1 MTSPGGTAAAALD
14 SIARSLA
21 EICGDCDGGGD
32 HRWDPPRRFS
42 DFARRLE
49 AVVRGLAGAPELLS
63 SPAVRTALG
72 GVAADLDASRPT
84 LSVYRGRS
92 PIYIL
97 IHCVPLS
104 DALRGRV
111 ASLAAWLAL
120 LDSPLASLPDLRKKA
135 TDLSRDMDQT
145 DLKVTETEER
155 VYSSLQREAKE
166 VVQSSKAVQSA
177 TVMDLARALGID
189 PADHG
194 KLGEQ
199 IKLLRADLSGLSSLA
214 ERRILISLEKILDDW
229 SKEPCIADG
238 LVTANFEEEAQIPPF
253 KNFLCPLTKGV
264 MKDPVVLE
272 SSQTYERAAIC
283 HWFDRCLED
292 GRDPTCPVTGKV
304 LHSLELRPNI
314 GLAGAIEEWVN
325 RNVEIQ
331 INSALQYL
339 AEESSCP
346 VECILTVLDNVYRIS
361 EEHPSCRYKVRN
373 AGIVALVVKLLKDQ
387 SSRMG
392 SELRGKTLMAM
403 HSMAK
408 DGESKLIM
416 LEQGITRLAIRSLT
430 GRSEMEKEYALK
442 LLLEFSIDTDCCTR
456 IALEKGALVLL
467 SSMAANS
474 DHPTSSNLAEEVLKN
489 LEKVEDNV
497 QHLAMAGRFQP
508 LVARLCNG
516 TEDVRLEIATLV
528 GKMSLTNNGKDY
540 IARQGGRILINM
552 LSSNQEQ
559 QEASLHALYNL
570 STLDDNAAILVD
582 FGILPTLMD
591 ILFATQQDAPS
602 EIKELAASTVA
613 NIVSISGHWELSFGD
628 KEGHQIQ
635 SEFIIRKLLDVLSH
649 SPCKCQA
656 AVLHILCGIAS
667 SPRASDMAAS
677 CIESS
682 GGLKIVVQYIEYSE
696 IDHRVNAFRLLNL
709 LSEKLGQ
716 VLAEELRASNKIVSL
731 KGKLL
736 DAHSSLEER
745 CEVAGLLANLP
756 ILDDEVKTVLG
767 SDLLTW
773 IISHIREEQS
783 ISSGRNSKK
792 VRRMLEGLLGLLLH
806 YAKTPDPT
814 IITLV
819 QENQFMRIF
828 REQLNSRPHSR
839 AKQRAVLGLKYL
851 SEFARVSV
859 ATDLLE
865 PQPPRGLCS
874 PLVLLCG
881 MAPMVPILCPLHNVP
896 CDGNSSFCLLKGN
909 AVKPLIDLMNDENV
923 DVQLAAVEALST
935 ILSDVQNLKNAKEEL
950 EQLGLFRAAIYLFKE
965 VRPGKLQEKV
975 ALMVER
981 FFQVEALAQD
991 YSTDQDLVMALV
1003 GAMKHGNANTKKHA
1017 QDALANLRVLS
1028 GVGGKPSSN
1037 HGKRSNR

>member
-1 MTSPGGTAAAALD
+1 MTSPCGAAAAALD

-21 EICGDCDGGGD
+21 EICGDGDGGGE

-49 AVVRGLAGAPELLS
+49 AVVRGLAGSPELLS

-97 IHCVPLS
+97 IRCVPLS

-111 ASLAAWLAL
+111 TSLAAWLAL

-155 VYSSLQREAKE
+155 VYSNLQREAKE

-189 PADHG
+189 PSDHG

-199 IKLLRADLSGLSSLA
+199 IKLLRADLSGLSSVA

-304 LHSLELRPNI
+304 LQSLELRPNI

-373 AGIVALVVKLLKDQ
+373 AGIVTLVVKLLKDQ

-392 SELRGKTLMAM
+392 SELRGKALMAM

-508 LVARLCNG
+508 LVARLYNG

-528 GKMSLTNNGKDY
+528 GKMSLTSNGKDY
-540 IARQGGRILINM
+540 IARQGGRTLINM

-559 QEASLHALYNL
+559 QAASLHALYNL

-582 FGILPTLMD
+582 FGTLPALMD
-591 ILFATQQDAPS
+591 ILFAAQQDVPS

-649 SPCKCQA
+649 SSCKCQA

-677 CIESS
+677 FIESS

-696 IDHRVNAFRLLNL
+696 IDNRVNAFRLLNL

-736 DAHSSLEER
+736 DAQSSLEER

-806 YAKTPDPT
+806 YAKSPDPT

-865 PQPPRGLCS
+865 PQPPHGLCS

-896 CDGNSSFCLLKGN
+896 CDKNSSFCLLKGN

-935 ILSDVQNLKNAKEEL
+935 VLSDVQNLRNAKEEL
-950 EQLGLFRAAIYLFKE
+950 ERLGLFRAAIYLFKD

-975 ALMVER
+975 AMMVER

-1028 GVGGKPSSN
+1028 GVGSKPSTN

>member
-1 MTSPGGTAAAALD
+1 
-14 SIARSLA
+14 
-21 EICGDCDGGGD
+21 
-32 HRWDPPRRFS
+32 
-42 DFARRLE
+42 
-49 AVVRGLAGAPELLS
+49 
-63 SPAVRTALG
+63 
-72 GVAADLDASRPT
+72 
-84 LSVYRGRS
+84 
-92 PIYIL
+92 
-97 IHCVPLS
+97 
-104 DALRGRV
+104 
-111 ASLAAWLAL
+111 
-120 LDSPLASLPDLRKKA
+120 
-135 TDLSRDMDQT
+135 
-145 DLKVTETEER
+145 
-155 VYSSLQREAKE
+155 
-166 VVQSSKAVQSA
+166 
-177 TVMDLARALGID
+177 
-189 PADHG
+189 
-194 KLGEQ
+194 
-199 IKLLRADLSGLSSLA
+199 
-214 ERRILISLEKILDDW
+214 
-229 SKEPCIADG
+229 
-238 LVTANFEEEAQIPPF
+238 
-253 KNFLCPLTKGV
+253 
-264 MKDPVVLE
+264 
-272 SSQTYERAAIC
+272 
-283 HWFDRCLED
+283 
-292 GRDPTCPVTGKV
+292 
-304 LHSLELRPNI
+304 
-314 GLAGAIEEWVN
+314 
-325 RNVEIQ
+325 
-331 INSALQYL
+331 
-339 AEESSCP
+339 
-346 VECILTVLDNVYRIS
+346 
-361 EEHPSCRYKVRN
+361 
-373 AGIVALVVKLLKDQ
+373 
-387 SSRMG
+387 
-392 SELRGKTLMAM
+392 
-403 HSMAK
+403 
-408 DGESKLIM
+408 
-416 LEQGITRLAIRSLT
+416 
-430 GRSEMEKEYALK
+430 
-442 LLLEFSIDTDCCTR
+442 
-456 IALEKGALVLL
+456 
-467 SSMAANS
+467 
-474 DHPTSSNLAEEVLKN
+474 
-489 LEKVEDNV
+489 
-497 QHLAMAGRFQP
+497 
-508 LVARLCNG
+508 
-516 TEDVRLEIATLV
+516 
-528 GKMSLTNNGKDY
+528 
-540 IARQGGRILINM
+540 
-552 LSSNQEQ
+552 
-559 QEASLHALYNL
+559 
-570 STLDDNAAILVD
+570 
-582 FGILPTLMD
+582 
-591 ILFATQQDAPS
+591 
-602 EIKELAASTVA
+602 
-613 NIVSISGHWELSFGD
+613 
-628 KEGHQIQ
+628 
-635 SEFIIRKLLDVLSH
+635 
-649 SPCKCQA
+649 
-656 AVLHILCGIAS
+656 
-667 SPRASDMAAS
+667 MAAS

-736 DAHSSLEER
+736 DAQSSLEER

-859 ATDLLE
+859 AADLLE

-896 CDGNSSFCLLKGN
+896 CDENSSFCLLKGN

-950 EQLGLFRAAIYLFKE
+950 ERLGLFRAAIYLFKE

-1037 HGKRSNR
+1037 HVKRSNR

>member
-1 MTSPGGTAAAALD
+1 MTSPVGAAAAALD

-21 EICGDCDGGGD
+21 EICGDGDGGGE

-72 GVAADLDASRPT
+72 GVAADLDASRLT

-111 ASLAAWLAL
+111 TSLAAWLAL
-120 LDSPLASLPDLRKKA
+120 LDSPLAPLPDLRKKA
-135 TDLSRDMDQT
+135 TDLSRDMGQT
-145 DLKVTETEER
+145 DLKVTETDER
-155 VYSSLQREAKE
+155 VYSSLQREATE
-166 VVQSSKAVQSA
+166 MAQSSKAVQSA

-199 IKLLRADLSGLSSLA
+199 VKLLRADLSGLSSVA

-238 LVTANFEEEAQIPPF
+238 LVTANFEEEAQITPF
-253 KNFLCPLTKGV
+253 KNFLCPLTKVV

-304 LHSLELRPNI
+304 LQSLELRPNI

-331 INSALQYL
+331 MNSALQYL

-392 SELRGKTLMAM
+392 SELRGKALMAM

-408 DGESKLIM
+408 DAESKVIRYACDFPTLADPACSILEISAYCSGTLALYSLIM

-442 LLLEFSIDTDCCTR
+442 LLLEFSTDTDCCTR
-456 IALEKGALVLL
+456 LALEKGALVLL

-474 DHPTSSNLAEEVLKN
+474 DHPTLSNLAEEVLKN

-516 TEDVRLEIATLV
+516 
-528 GKMSLTNNGKDY
+528 
-540 IARQGGRILINM
+540 
-552 LSSNQEQ
+552 
-559 QEASLHALYNL
+559 
-570 STLDDNAAILVD
+570 
-582 FGILPTLMD
+582 
-591 ILFATQQDAPS
+591 
-602 EIKELAASTVA
+602 
-613 NIVSISGHWELSFGD
+613 
-628 KEGHQIQ
+628 
-635 SEFIIRKLLDVLSH
+635 
-649 SPCKCQA
+649 
-656 AVLHILCGIAS
+656 
-667 SPRASDMAAS
+667 
-677 CIESS
+677 
-682 GGLKIVVQYIEYSE
+682 
-696 IDHRVNAFRLLNL
+696 
-709 LSEKLGQ
+709 
-716 VLAEELRASNKIVSL
+716 
-731 KGKLL
+731 
-736 DAHSSLEER
+736 
-745 CEVAGLLANLP
+745 
-756 ILDDEVKTVLG
+756 
-767 SDLLTW
+767 
-773 IISHIREEQS
+773 
-783 ISSGRNSKK
+783 
-792 VRRMLEGLLGLLLH
+792 
-806 YAKTPDPT
+806 
-814 IITLV
+814 
-819 QENQFMRIF
+819 
-828 REQLNSRPHSR
+828 
-839 AKQRAVLGLKYL
+839 
-851 SEFARVSV
+851 
-859 ATDLLE
+859 
-865 PQPPRGLCS
+865 
-874 PLVLLCG
+874 
-881 MAPMVPILCPLHNVP
+881 MAPT
-896 CDGNSSFCLLKGN
+896 F
-909 AVKPLIDLMNDENV
+909 
-923 DVQLAAVEALST
+923 
-935 ILSDVQNLKNAKEEL
+935 
-950 EQLGLFRAAIYLFKE
+950 
-965 VRPGKLQEKV
+965 
-975 ALMVER
+975 
-981 FFQVEALAQD
+981 
-991 YSTDQDLVMALV
+991 
-1003 GAMKHGNANTKKHA
+1003 
-1017 QDALANLRVLS
+1017 
-1028 GVGGKPSSN
+1028 
-1037 HGKRSNR
+1037 